1 MDYCIGLLSFWS
13 ILLSYHFF
21 FDIFVDDSHF
31 DLLLCFFF
39 NEKMGGE
46 TATNSY
52 NLANIE
58 NSIHSG
64 NLT

>member
-21 FDIFVDDSHF
+21 FIF
-31 DLLLCFFF
+31 LLMIPILTCFYVFFF